1 MVFYEFCGIVAC
13 RKNILVYYIIR
24 TLFNIPPVKISNGVI
39 EKSIVKGTNIYRVA
53 ITIYAVPF
61 TRRWFVRSALK
72 IYSARKV
79 INLGVFHS
87 NRDQHQKIRYTLN
100 NPPWTIN
107 DSQTSHSRPP
117 EPNTTYH
124 K

>member
-1 MVFYEFCGIVAC
+1 M
-13 RKNILVYYIIR
+13 
-24 TLFNIPPVKISNGVI
+24 
-39 EKSIVKGTNIYRVA
+39 YRVA
-53 ITIYAVPF
+53 ITVYAVPF

-72 IYSARKV
+72 IYSAGKGYQPWSFS
-79 INLGVFHS
+79 L
-87 NRDQHQKIRYTLN
+87 NRDQYQKIRYTLN

>member
-53 ITIYAVPF
+53 ITVYAVPF
-61 TRRWFVRSALK
+61 TRCWFVRSA
-72 IYSARKV
+72 
-79 INLGVFHS
+79 
-87 NRDQHQKIRYTLN
+87 
-100 NPPWTIN
+100 
-107 DSQTSHSRPP
+107 
-117 EPNTTYH
+117 
-124 K
+124 